1 MLARKRSFISLR
13 RKSSQLT
20 MQTTSDQMSRDSR
33 GSRYHHPDYELRLA
47 NLESHMSAVELGLTE
62 KSKNLCNGLLKE
74 EQEREVPQNTMFD
87 DDLFDETC
95 NSVQGRNE
103 AMIDRDITPL
113 ICPSAQNLRIHDIR
127 QFDILYEGVNE
138 T

>member
-1 MLARKRSFISLR
+1 
-13 RKSSQLT
+13 
-20 MQTTSDQMSRDSR
+20 
-33 GSRYHHPDYELRLA
+33 
-47 NLESHMSAVELGLTE
+47 MSAVELGLTE

-113 ICPSAQNLRIHDIR
+113 ICPSAQNLRIHDVR
-127 QFDILYEGVNE
+127 QFGILYEGVNE